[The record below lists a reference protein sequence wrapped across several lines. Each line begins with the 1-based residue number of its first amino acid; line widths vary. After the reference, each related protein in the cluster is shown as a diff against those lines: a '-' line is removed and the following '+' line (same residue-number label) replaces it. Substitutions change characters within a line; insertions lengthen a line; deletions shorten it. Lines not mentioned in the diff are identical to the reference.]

1 MSTSP
6 PHRLARPLAQALD
19 ESQPLVGLLRRV
31 QQSRDCLAAIAAQ
44 LPPALQQQ
52 VTAGP
57 LDETGWT
64 LLVSSGAVAAKLRQM
79 LPDLEATLRQQGL
92 PGVPL
97 RIKVQPRA

>member
-19 ESQPLVGLLRRV
+19 ESQPLAGLLRRV
-31 QQSRDCLAAIAAQ
+31 QQSRDCLAAIASL

-52 VTAGP
+52 VSAGP
-57 LDETGWT
+57 LDEAGWT
-64 LLVSSGAVAAKLRQM
+64 LLVSNGAAAAKLRQM
-79 LPDLEATLRQQGL
+79 LPDLETTLRQQGL

-97 RIKVQPRA
+97 RIKVQPRS